1 MAQCI
6 AIRYD
11 IDANGEWNEK
21 EQKICNSHA
30 EATEWCEA
38 QLEEGETMEWAETQI
53 GEQGSVEGVEYDDWK
68 SVWEIA
74 GWDGEGVEE
83 LQYDDEE

>member
-11 IDANGEWNEK
+11 IDANGEWNEAEK
-21 EQKICNSHA
+21 KVCESHA
-30 EATEWCEA
+30 EATEWCES
-38 QLEEGETMEWAETQI
+38 QLGEDQTMEWAETHI
-53 GEQGSVEGVEYDDWK
+53 GEQGSVEGVEYDEWEH
-68 SVWEIA
+68 VWEIA

-83 LQYDDEE
+83 LQYDDE